1 MLHELCDLDFPT
13 YRVSAVHGAGL
24 EELKAAIY
32 AALDVVRVYTKEPTK
47 KDPDFD
53 RPYTIGRGGT
63 LSEVAAMIHK
73 DFAEKLK
80 FARVWGTHVHP
91 GTTVKGD
98 YVLNDKD
105 VIELHT

>member
-1 MLHELCDLDFPT
+1 MHELCDLDFPEFH
-13 YRVSAVHGAGL
+13 VSSLHGQGL

-32 AALDVVRVYTKEPTK
+32 NALDVVRVYTKEPTK
-47 KDPDFD
+47 KEPDYD

-63 LSEVAAMIHK
+63 LSDVAAMIHK
-73 DFAEKLK
+73 DFAENLK
-80 FARVWGTHVHP
+80 FARVWGVNVHP

-105 VIELHT
+105 VVELHS